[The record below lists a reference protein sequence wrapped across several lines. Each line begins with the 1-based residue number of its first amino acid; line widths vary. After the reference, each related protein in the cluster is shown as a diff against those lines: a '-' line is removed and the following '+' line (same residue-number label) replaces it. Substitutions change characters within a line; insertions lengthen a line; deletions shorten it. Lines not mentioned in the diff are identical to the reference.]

1 MEKSHF
7 TKWDLTCVEVRSHL
21 GGMSTPPCW
30 KTLEGKVKAL
40 GNAPVYNTS
49 ITACKSNVNLTN
61 KKLEKKT
68 QTAKN
73 SYKLPP
79 NDLFYL
85 KKKWCVAPEICRFL
99 YFCIFYICN
108 FKNLWRHHRYCRQQC
123 CPLWKVYFWLP
134 DNFFY
139 LVLRDFFSL
148 FVSQ

>member
-1 MEKSHF
+1 MITVVNRKF
-7 TKWDLTCVEVRSHL
+7 TSKFLKFLKIVSFW
-21 GGMSTPPCW
+21 
-30 KTLEGKVKAL
+30 LEPTTSNIKKINAL
-40 GNAPVYNTS
+40 GNATSYNIS
-49 ITACKSNVNLTN
+49 ITACKSNVNLMN

-99 YFCIFYICN
+99 YFCIFYIRN